1 MIYSK
6 IAVLGAGT
14 IGMSWAALFAATGRD
29 VVIFDPAPDVEARG
43 TALIEQAAPT
53 LRELGWDHAGDMS
66 RIRFTD
72 DPVEAVT
79 GADFV
84 QESVPERLEI
94 KHDLYAKIEPHLG
107 RGVLIG
113 TSTSG
118 LTLTALQEGLKDPGG
133 LLLAHPF
140 NPPHLIPLVE
150 LMDNAQTRKGALAE
164 AQAFYESIGKSC
176 IRLNKEVPGHVANR
190 LQAAV
195 WREAIHLAMEGVAS
209 VKDIDTAISHGPG
222 LRWAAMGPTTTF
234 HLGGGAGGIRA
245 FCDHLTG
252 PFESWW
258 ADLGAPHLTPEVVEV
273 LAKGLEDATAGQE
286 MQDLVQRRDDLV
298 LTYVKA
304 AMARDNG

>member
-1 MIYSK
+1 
-6 IAVLGAGT
+6 
-14 IGMSWAALFAATGRD
+14 
-29 VVIFDPAPDVEARG
+29 
-43 TALIEQAAPT
+43 
-53 LRELGWDHAGDMS
+53 
-66 RIRFTD
+66 
-72 DPVEAVT
+72 
-79 GADFV
+79 V

-118 LTLTALQEGLKDPGG
+118 LTLTALQEGMKDPGG
-133 LLLAHPF
+133 LLLTHPF

-150 LMDNAQTRKGALAE
+150 LMDNAQTRQGALAE
-164 AQAFYESIGKSC
+164 GQAFYESIGKSC

-273 LAKGLEDATAGQE
+273 LAKGLEEATAGQE